1 MRHSRRPG
9 AKWFPYRAVR
19 RYCPHCGVEL
29 RLVPRPCGH
38 VLHLLMGAGI
48 IGYLLFFL
56 SHPSIMLRIGLW
68 ALEGGLLLIMLP
80 LTAALFKWLFRVLC
94 GPG

>member
-48 IGYLLFFL
+48 IILAPNIVTVEFFN
-56 SHPSIMLRIGLW
+56 
-68 ALEGGLLLIMLP
+68 
-80 LTAALFKWLFRVLC
+80 LTYGDVNDDEEANQ
-94 GPG
+94 